1 MEKEKFDWLIE
12 VWLAKCCQLWLVEV
26 ALVLSRVMSWMREV
40 DPAAQP
46 TLLLRANPELMHRV
60 FGNLWMGQ
68 TERKVGETLRP
79 NLYYA
84 NENWKR
90 RFHSENATNVF
101 SPHYAREIWKS
112 NNQRSFC
119 LELGLGKT
127 RTGKTHDCRKVFKD
141 LHFRKC
147 FLSAKPAFSYF
158 SGSKCIS
165 GKLYFYDGLVWMIG
179 LTVQDIAVLSNFS
192 KVVWTSP
199 QPFAGYPLLLHF
211 PRVCINKE
219 RVF

>member
-1 MEKEKFDWLIE
+1 MEISEWDKLKEKWEKLSGLIYTI
-12 VWLAKCCQLWLVEV
+12 
-26 ALVLSRVMSWMREV
+26 
-40 DPAAQP
+40 P
-46 TLLLRANPELMHRV
+46 TKIENGG
-60 FGNLWMGQ
+60 F
-68 TERKVGETLRP
+68 TLKTQQMFSVHTTP
-79 NLYYA
+79 GKF
-84 NENWKR
+84 EK
-90 RFHSENATNVF
+90 ATI
-101 SPHYAREIWKS
+101 SG
-112 NNQRSFC
+112 SFC
-119 LELGLGKT
+119 LELGFRKT